1 MSLEQTLIKLQN
13 SIHETLPTLELFM
26 DEKTQPGSADC
37 EKLQKQLQALQE
49 QVSVFK
55 YLKTTKEIS
64 PSFGLHSK
72 ISEVAAPKQETII
85 EPTVKTETPPV
96 TIETK
101 AEPEIQVNTEPVSAS
116 GSGNAKK
123 LEITL
128 NQKFQFINDLFNQNA
143 TEYSLAIDQLNNSEN
158 WDDADSY
165 IQSLKSIYNWKD
177 ANENFKRLKELTKKR
192 FE

>member
-26 DEKTQPGSADC
+26 DVKTQPGSSDC

-72 ISEVAAPKQETII
+72 ISEVVVPKQETN
-85 EPTVKTETPPV
+85 TETTVTVDIPPV
-96 TIETK
+96 KEEIK
-101 AEPEIQVNTEPVSAS
+101 AEPETLSEPVSTNV
-116 GSGNAKK
+116 SGNSSSKK

-143 TEYSLAIDQLNNSEN
+143 TEYGLAIDQLNASEN
-158 WDDADSY
+158 WDDADTY